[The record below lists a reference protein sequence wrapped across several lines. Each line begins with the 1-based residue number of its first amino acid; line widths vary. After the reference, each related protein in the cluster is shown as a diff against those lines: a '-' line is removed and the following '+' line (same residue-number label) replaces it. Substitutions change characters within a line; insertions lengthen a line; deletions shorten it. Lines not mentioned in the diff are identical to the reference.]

1 MSLNSILSA
10 EAVENAVKE
19 FQAPESF
26 SFKKFFQL
34 CGLSSKSPKEVKDV
48 FLILDSDNSGYIEE
62 AELKFFLQR
71 FVPGARTLT
80 DAECKGF
87 MSAADDDNDG
97 RIGVEEGGPNTYYSN
112 AYDQSKNGFRN
123 ARETVH
129 PITTQFFIY
138 NPSFGPRE
146 GEEEKK
152 ILFYHP
158 SEVEKNE
165 KIRNVGLCS
174 HCTVTR
180 TFLSNKAC

>member
-1 MSLNSILSA
+1 MKKRNTSEQNCHKSFQINVTSGTGNSSIADRRRILSISFISPHPLSSVTTKPYILCFDLYGEARPSERVKMSLNSILSA

-97 RIGVEEGGPNTYYSN
+97 RIGVEE
-112 AYDQSKNGFRN
+112 
-123 ARETVH
+123 
-129 PITTQFFIY
+129 
-138 NPSFGPRE
+138 
-146 GEEEKK
+146 
-152 ILFYHP
+152 
-158 SEVEKNE
+158 
-165 KIRNVGLCS
+165 
-174 HCTVTR
+174 
-180 TFLSNKAC
+180 FLSMVQS